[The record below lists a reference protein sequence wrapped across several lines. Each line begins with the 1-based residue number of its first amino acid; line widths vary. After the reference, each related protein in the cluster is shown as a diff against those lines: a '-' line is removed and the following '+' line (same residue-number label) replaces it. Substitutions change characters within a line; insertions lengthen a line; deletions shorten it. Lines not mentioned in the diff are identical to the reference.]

1 MARAISDEELQLKRR
16 ARRRLIG
23 AIVLVTVIIVVL
35 PMVLDTEPKPVTR
48 DITVRIPSP
57 DSGTFTSKV
66 LPAPKDGKLASKAAD
81 GKAAAKPIEERKTVA
96 AISGPASPESVKEA
110 PRATAKETPKPA
122 QAAPAKPAKPA
133 KAPKPAAAPEGQFV
147 VQVIA
152 LADAEKAK
160 QMQAKIT
167 AAGIKAYT
175 EIVKTAKGDV
185 TRVRA
190 GPFATREAAETARTQ
205 LKAIG
210 MSGNVTS
217 R

>member
-66 LPAPKDGKLASKAAD
+66 LPAPKDAKLASKAAD
-81 GKAAAKPIEERKTVA
+81 GKAAAKPIEERKSVA
-96 AISGPASPESVKEA
+96 ASSDPASPESVKEA

-122 QAAPAKPAKPA
+122 KAAPA
-133 KAPKPAAAPEGQFV
+133 KAPKLAAAPEGQFV

-190 GPFATREAAETARTQ
+190 GPFATREAAETARAQ

-210 MSGNVTS
+210 MSGNVTT

>member
-66 LPAPKDGKLASKAAD
+66 LPAPKDAKLASKAAD

-122 QAAPAKPAKPA
+122 KAAPA
-133 KAPKPAAAPEGQFV
+133 KAPKLAAAPEGQFV

-160 QMQAKIT
+160 QMKAKIT

-190 GPFATREAAETARTQ
+190 GPFATREAAETARSQ
-205 LKAIG
+205 PKAIG
-210 MSGNVTS
+210 MSGNVTT